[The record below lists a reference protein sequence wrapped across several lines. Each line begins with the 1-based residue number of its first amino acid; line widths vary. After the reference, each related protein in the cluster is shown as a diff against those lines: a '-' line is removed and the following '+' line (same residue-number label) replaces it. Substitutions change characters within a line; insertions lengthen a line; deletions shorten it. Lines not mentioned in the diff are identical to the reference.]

1 MISAVRLLPALPV
14 MLLAS
19 VLQPGCAMEQ
29 PAPPPPNAAI
39 VYATLETDP
48 VASGDD
54 AADDPAIWVHPDDAS
69 RSLVLGTD
77 KQAGLEVYDLQGRR
91 QQFIRAGLTNNVDLR
106 YLTRSDVGGTAWSA
120 IAAASN
126 RSNNSVS
133 LFAIDR
139 AGQVTWLRSSEID
152 TGLTEPYGLCMFR
165 NAAGLQLFV
174 NDTNGRYQQWLLE
187 TASGGASVEPLSV
200 RATLLR
206 EFAVSSQPE
215 GCVADDARERLFV
228 GVENEGIY
236 AFPASHTESPTQTTV
251 MEIDDSILAADVE
264 GMSLYVAGDAGY
276 LVVSSQGNFSY
287 AVYDRLPPFAYR
299 GSFMVA
305 DRPDGS
311 VDGAQETDGL
321 DVSSV
326 PLGSQFERGLLV
338 VQDGFNTLPDATQG
352 FKYIFPG
359 PRSRRPSDCN
369 SIAAELRQNRHET
382 VLS

>member
-14 MLLAS
+14 AVLVS
-19 VLQPGCAMEQ
+19 VLLPGCAMEQ

-174 NDTNGRYQQWLLE
+174 NDTDGRYRQWLLE
-187 TASGGASVEPLSV
+187 TASGGASAEPLSV

-236 AFPASHTESPTQTTV
+236 AFPARHTEPPTQTTV

-264 GMSLYVAGDAGY
+264 GMSLYVASDAGY

-352 FKYIFPG
+352 FKYI
-359 PRSRRPSDCN
+359 SW
-369 SIAAELRQNRHET
+369 AEVATALG
-382 VLS
+382 L

>member
-1 MISAVRLLPALPV
+1 MFSVVRLLPLFIV
-14 MLLAS
+14 TVLLA
-19 VLQPGCAMEQ
+19 GCAIDQ

-39 VYATLETDP
+39 VYPTLETDP

-54 AADDPAIWVHPDDAS
+54 AADDPAIWIHPNDAT

-126 RSNNSVS
+126 RSNNTVS

-139 AGQVTWLRSSEID
+139 AGQVTWLRNSEIN

-165 NAAGLQLFV
+165 NEAGLQVFV
-174 NDTNGRYQQWLLE
+174 NDTDGRYQQWLLE
-187 TASGGASVEPLSV
+187 TASGGSSADPLSV
-200 RATLLR
+200 SSTLVR

-215 GCVADDARERLFV
+215 GCVADDAQQRLFV

-236 AFPASHTESPTQTTV
+236 AFPANHSQPAIQTTV
-251 MEIDDSILAADVE
+251 MEIDNNILAADVE
-264 GMSLYVAGDAGY
+264 GMSLYVAGNGGY

-287 AVYDRLPPFAYR
+287 AVYDRLPPFNYR

-305 DRPDGS
+305 DRTDGS
-311 VDGAQETDGL
+311 VDGSQETDGL
-321 DVSSV
+321 DVSSSA
-326 PLGSQFERGLLV
+326 LGSDFEQGLLV
-338 VQDGFNTLPDATQG
+338 VQDGFNTLPDDTQG
-352 FKYIFPG
+352 FKYI
-359 PRSRRPSDCN
+359 SWAE
-369 SIAAELRQNRHET
+369 IARALG
-382 VLS
+382 L